1 MSHDLK
7 RTYFTLL
14 LPAVLGFILIFVIR
28 HFYPVKF
35 NIPQI
40 PSAIPPII
48 FIVSVCFAVAL
59 PIFYRTLFA
68 NKMRHQT
75 RTSEGDWLKFERN
88 LLYIAMITPYAG
100 LIAQFLQL
108 PRFHLAGTMV
118 MTLYAVYYYY
128 PSMKRIEFD
137 RRVFRV
143 KACNN

>member
-14 LPAVLGFILIFVIR
+14 LPAVLGFILIFAIR
-28 HFYPVKF
+28 HFHLLSF
-35 NIPQI
+35 NIPQF
-40 PSAIPPII
+40 PSAIPPFI

-75 RTSEGDWLKFERN
+75 RTSEREWLKFESN
-88 LLYIAMITPYAG
+88 LLYIAMITPYLG
-100 LIAQFLQL
+100 LIAQILQL
-108 PRFHLAGTMV
+108 PRFHLAGTIV
-118 MTLYAVYYYY
+118 MALYAVYYYY
-128 PSMKRIEFD
+128 PSMRRIAFD

-143 KACNN
+143 KASDN

>member
-28 HFYPVKF
+28 HFHPLTF

-40 PSAIPPII
+40 PSVIPPII

-75 RTSEGDWLKFERN
+75 RTSEREWLKFERN
-88 LLYIAMITPYAG
+88 LLYIAMITPYLA
-100 LIAQFLQL
+100 LIAQILQL
-108 PRFHLAGTMV
+108 PRFHLAGSIV
-118 MTLYAVYYYY
+118 MALYAVYYYY
-128 PSMKRIEFD
+128 PSKRRIEFD

-143 KACNN
+143 KAGNN

>member
-28 HFYPVKF
+28 HFNPLTF

-40 PSAIPPII
+40 PSVIPPII

-75 RTSEGDWLKFERN
+75 RTSEREWLKFERN
-88 LLYIAMITPYAG
+88 LLYIAMITPYLA
-100 LIAQFLQL
+100 LIAQILQL
-108 PRFHLAGTMV
+108 PRFHLAGSIV
-118 MTLYAVYYYY
+118 MALYAVYYYY
-128 PSMKRIEFD
+128 PSKRRIEFD

-143 KACNN
+143 KASNN

>member
-28 HFYPVKF
+28 HFHPVKF
-35 NIPQI
+35 NIPQF

-48 FIVSVCFAVAL
+48 FIVSVCFAIAL

-68 NKMRHQT
+68 NKMRHLT
-75 RTSEGDWLKFERN
+75 HTAEGDWLKFERN
-88 LLYIAMITPYAG
+88 LLYISMITPYVG
-100 LIAQFLQL
+100 LIAQILQL
-108 PRFHLAGTMV
+108 PRFHLAGTIV
-118 MTLYAVYYYY
+118 MALYAVYYYY
-128 PSMKRIEFD
+128 PSTRRIEFD